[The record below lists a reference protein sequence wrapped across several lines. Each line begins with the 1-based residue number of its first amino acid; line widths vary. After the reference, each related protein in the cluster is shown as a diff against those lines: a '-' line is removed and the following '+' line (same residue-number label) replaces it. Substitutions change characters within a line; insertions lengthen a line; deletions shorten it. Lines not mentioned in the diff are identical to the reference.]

1 MAEPAIIG
9 VQRAEARLPLPF
21 AIAAFSFLVA
31 LAFAPNLLRD
41 PDTLWHVVTGN
52 WILAHGSVPH
62 VDFYSY
68 TMTGKPWVAH
78 EWLAEVLLAGAY
90 DLLGWHGLALLG
102 ALAVAAAMGIL
113 SRALLRSLDPIHV
126 VIAVMSAWILLT
138 YHILAR
144 PHLLALPLL
153 VLWISTVVA
162 ARDAGKAP
170 ALPWAL
176 LMVPWANMHGSF
188 LFGLGFAGML
198 ALEAFA
204 RAEDSTERWRAVWG
218 WGRFIGLAS
227 LLPLIGPNG
236 AEVYLLPLR
245 LLGMTYTLSI
255 LAEWNAPD
263 FNLVAPL
270 EFWLLLAVLVGF
282 VTRFRLPW
290 SRALMVLFLLHLALK
305 HERHGEL
312 LGFGAALLVASP
324 LGAYLREQ
332 RLASGLPLP
341 EAGTGLRL
349 RRPVLAFGGLAFIAL
364 VALAYMQPLAPPPYR
379 MPAAALQAV
388 RDRHVTGNV
397 LNADSFGGYLIWEG
411 IPTFVD
417 GRADM
422 FGDAF
427 IEREHKAMVL
437 ASGELPALLEEYAV
451 TWTLFQPNAR
461 AVVLLDHLP
470 GWQRLYT
477 GEFAVVHVRSAALPP
492 R

>member
-9 VQRAEARLPLPF
+9 VQRAEARLSLPL

-31 LAFAPNLLRD
+31 LALAPTMLRD

-62 VDFYSY
+62 SDFYSY
-68 TMTGKPWVAH
+68 TMTGKAWVAH
-78 EWLAEVLLAGAY
+78 EWLAEALLAGAY
-90 DLLGWHGLALLG
+90 DLLGWHGLAMLG
-102 ALAVAAAMGIL
+102 ALSVAAAMGIL
-113 SRALLRSLDPIHV
+113 ARALLRSLDPV
-126 VIAVMSAWILLT
+126 YAVIAVMSAWILLT
-138 YHILAR
+138 YHMLAR

-153 VLWISTVVA
+153 ALWLSTLVT
-162 ARDAGKAP
+162 ARDAGKVP

-176 LMVPWANMHGSF
+176 LMLPWANMHGSF

-198 ALEAFA
+198 ALEAVGT
-204 RAEDSTERWRAVWG
+204 AEDAAARGRAFWG
-218 WGRFIGLAS
+218 WGRFIALAA

-236 AEVYLLPLR
+236 PEVYLLPLR
-245 LLGMTYTLSI
+245 LLGMRYALSI
-255 LAEWNAPD
+255 LVEWNAPD
-263 FNLVAPL
+263 FNLLAPL
-270 EFWLLLAVLVGF
+270 EFWLMLAILLGF

-290 SRALMVLFLLHLALK
+290 PRLFMVLFLLHMALK

-312 LGFGAALLVASP
+312 LGFGAALLVATP

-332 RLASGLPLP
+332 RLASGLLLR
-341 EAGTGLRL
+341 ESGTGLRL
-349 RRPVLAFGGLAFIAL
+349 RRPVLALGSLAFVAL
-364 VALAYMQPLAPPPYR
+364 VALASAQPLAPPPYR

-397 LNADSFGGYLIWEG
+397 LNADAFGGYLIWEG
-411 IPTFVD
+411 VPTFVD

-427 IEREHKAMVL
+427 IEREHKALVL
-437 ASGELPALLEEYAV
+437 ASGDLPELLDEYGV
-451 TWTLFQPNAR
+451 TWTLLQSNAR

-470 GWQRLYT
+470 GWQRLYS
-477 GEFAVVHVRSAALPP
+477 GDVAVVHVRTAALPP